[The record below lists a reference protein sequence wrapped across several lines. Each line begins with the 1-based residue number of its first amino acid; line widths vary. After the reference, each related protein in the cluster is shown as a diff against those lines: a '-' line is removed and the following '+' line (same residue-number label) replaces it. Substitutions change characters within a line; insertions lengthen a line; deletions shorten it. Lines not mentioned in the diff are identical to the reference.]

1 LININNEI
9 KKDKHYYLDINLLI
23 QIKKNIENFFENYN
37 NESSNIKEIINN
49 EFLNIYKNKT
59 DETKQNYKKN
69 KNNIERG
76 GY

>member
-1 LININNEI
+1 MININNEI